1 MLLSNAENWD
11 AFCLDTGIF
20 TIVFILWLL
29 TYEITFKLRI
39 CVCSREFCSR
49 PVDLGE
55 QLAGVNS
62 HFSFLGGQWGE
73 ERLYFILHFTGHQG
87 KPEQELKTEI
97 CKREV
102 NP

>member
-55 QLAGVNS
+55 QLADVNS
-62 HFSFLGGQWGE
+62 HFSFWGVSGV
-73 ERLYFILHFTGHQG
+73 RKGFISSYTLQDIKGNQS
-87 KPEQELKTEI
+87 KSSKQKSVSEK
-97 CKREV
+97 
-102 NP
+102 